1 MKGLQFFGLYLIAGT
16 LLLACAN
23 EPADAPSPTKKEK
36 RDPMLVQGKPM
47 QGAPARIQ
55 AEYAASGHLR
65 QMTASQERFQSV
77 EENPVH
83 QVAETPISTFSSDVD
98 TASYSYSRR
107 QLSWGRL
114 PEPNAIRL
122 EEWLNY
128 FDYDYPA
135 PTTPA
140 RPFKPQITVTN
151 SPWKAGN
158 KLLHIGIQGYALPQ
172 HSRPRANLVFLLDV
186 SGSMSADDKL
196 PLLKQSLTMM
206 LDDMPEDDTVAIV
219 VYAGASG
226 VALPP
231 TPVKEKAKIL
241 LALKQLEAGGSTAGG
256 EGIELAYQLAQAN
269 FDKGAVNRVLLATDG
284 DFNVGITDRKALQAF
299 VARKR
304 NKGIY
309 LSVLGFGAGNYN
321 DHLMQSLAQNGN
333 GIAAYIDTLNEA
345 RKVLVTEASASLF
358 PIADD
363 LKIQVEFN
371 PATVLEYRLL
381 GYETR
386 ALKREDF
393 NNDAVDAGDIG
404 AGHSVTAIYDII
416 PVGGTPLI
424 TPSRYQTP
432 PTQKPGAAHRG
443 EYASLKLHYK
453 LPGEKASKLI
463 ETPIPAGNTITKD
476 ALRQQETAFAIAVA
490 GAGQLLRDG
499 KYTGGWSLDDAIT
512 LAQANRGED
521 PYGYRAEFVQ
531 LLRLAKGSH

>member
-1 MKGLQFFGLYLIAGT
+1 MKGLPYFYLGMLAGT
-16 LLLACAN
+16 LLLGCSN
-23 EPADAPSPTKKEK
+23 ESVRLAGAPQSARMHTDVADYGGLRSIPPADQAMES
-36 RDPMLVQGKPM
+36 RD
-47 QGAPARIQ
+47 
-55 AEYAASGHLR
+55 
-65 QMTASQERFQSV
+65 RFQSV

-83 QVAETPISTFSSDVD
+83 RVAETPVSTFSSDVD
-98 TASYSYSRR
+98 TASYSFSRR
-107 QLSWGRL
+107 LLSAGSL

-135 PTTPA
+135 ATDATT
-140 RPFKPQITVTN
+140 PFKPQVTVMD

-158 KLLHIGIQGYALPQ
+158 KLLHIGIKGYELPQ
-172 HSRPRANLVFLLDV
+172 QSRPRANLVFLLDV
-186 SGSMSADDKL
+186 SGSMGWSEDKL

-226 VALPP
+226 VVLPP

-241 LALKQLEAGGSTAGG
+241 LALKQLQAGGSTAGG
-256 EGIELAYQLAQAN
+256 EGIELAYQLAEAN
-269 FDKGAVNRVLLATDG
+269 FDKNAVNRVLLATDG
-284 DFNVGITDRKALQAF
+284 DFNVGITDREALEAL

-304 NKGIY
+304 DKGIY
-309 LSVLGFGAGNYN
+309 LSILGFGVGNYN
-321 DHLMQSLAQNGN
+321 DHLMQTLAQNGN
-333 GIAAYIDTLNEA
+333 GVAAYIDNLNEA
-345 RKVLVTEASASLF
+345 RKVLVTEASSSLF

-363 LKIQVEFN
+363 LKIQVDFN
-371 PATVLEYRLL
+371 PATVLEYRLI

-404 AGHSVTAIYDII
+404 AGHSVTAIYEIT

-424 TPSRYQTP
+424 TPSRYEAQRDEER
-432 PTQKPGAAHRG
+432 KEVSDD
-443 EYASLKLHYK
+443 EYAFLKLRYK
-453 LPGEKASKLI
+453 LPGEDVSRLL
-463 ETPIPAGNTITKD
+463 ETSVQARNTVVDD
-476 ALRQQETAFAIAVA
+476 AVRRQEVAFATAVA
-490 GAGQLLRDG
+490 GAGQLLRGG
-499 KYTGGWSLDDAIT
+499 KYTGAWTLDDAIS

-531 LLRLAKGSH
+531 LMRLAKHSD